1 MGSILCGIPAVQRP
15 CSGGPCCDGPCCTET
30 LPCGYSAVQRFYS
43 GRLCCTGTLLQE
55 DPAMCGYPV
64 LGNPGMQKPCVG
76 PYSVKPC
83 YIDTLF
89 RGTLVY
95 RKSAVWGPCC
105 VGILPEGVLLCRA
118 SSLRG
123 PCVYRPALQGTIV

>member
-1 MGSILCGIPAVQRP
+1 M
-15 CSGGPCCDGPCCTET
+15 
-30 LPCGYSAVQRFYS
+30 
-43 GRLCCTGTLLQE
+43 GTLLFKDSILE
-55 DPAMCGYPV
+55 GSV
-64 LGNPGMQKPCVG
+64 LQGACFRRTLDVWVPCAGGSWHAETLLLGESCVG

-95 RKSAVWGPCC
+95 RKSDVWGPCC